1 MQKSWIGLSLLLFV
15 ACQELPASET
25 SDLPA
30 INPSGTAPEIS
41 SSPSVSTAT
50 PEPSHSASPAPTL
63 PTATPTVTPRPIPT
77 ISFKPGP
84 EPTPS
89 PTPVAGDICYQ
100 YIGDISINITIC
112 NNITGTVYDDEDNP
126 LPGASV
132 EVLSED
138 SRLIE
143 NLVNPPYLYAEDFV
157 KTTVTDENG
166 NYRFRY
172 RLGPLSVK
180 VTKPGYSE
188 RNRSCSVREYSR
200 DQEPCD
206 FKRFPTPDNFG
217 YYYDYRLSKK
227 PEVID
232 SKRLPGDPSSFQLTF
247 SKPIVP
253 EQIQSRVLVSF
264 FGRSYFT
271 VDQGAKQPIF
281 TGENTDILECNPYCG
296 LPVFD
301 GSFFD
306 VKANAAQ
313 NELTFTLK
321 PGYRLPNDED
331 ESMDYLVTFGQF
343 TAPYARDIIDLEGNT
358 RNQLHF
364 RVGGKNR
371 NVGLNY
377 IYAYLDYI
385 KLESISA
392 HQAGLRLH
400 YDGMMYFKT
409 LQPLIAGGM
418 ADRDNVPA
426 AVLQAPAAYPNAP
439 NATPRNTAGN
449 YTLTTPRYSATW
461 KALGGIAIYAED
473 DPLHQQVLLVAPI
486 NANASHTG
494 VFLSFDTITTAPTS
508 TSLNLDDALTLNLSL
523 IDYTGQT
530 TAHTLN
536 FSPGEANGA
545 SGLALR
551 VQSKLNALQKGNWQ
565 VEASTDQRSLHITWA
580 SPAVDHV
587 AWKGTWS
594 TSSTQLPT
602 GWSSPAQTWSAGT
615 PLNRFRSGE
624 NVSVTVHETV
634 LSPEGV
640 PIRAEGR
647 QAQMVWP

>member
-1 MQKSWIGLSLLLFV
+1 M
-15 ACQELPASET
+15 
-25 SDLPA
+25 
-30 INPSGTAPEIS
+30 
-41 SSPSVSTAT
+41 
-50 PEPSHSASPAPTL
+50 
-63 PTATPTVTPRPIPT
+63 TPRPIPT

-89 PTPVAGDICYQ
+89 PTPVAGDICHQ
-100 YIGDISINITIC
+100 EIQDIGCCTIC
-112 NNITGTVYDDEDNP
+112 DDVTGTVYDDQD
-126 LPGASV
+126 LPVAGATV
-132 EVLSED
+132 EIVYANQRD
-138 SRLIE
+138 IE
-143 NLVNPPYLYAEDFV
+143 ANINPPYLYAEDFV

-166 NYRFRY
+166 NYHIRY
-172 RLGPLSVK
+172 RLGSLSVK
-180 VTKPGYSE
+180 ATKSGYSQ
-188 RNRSCSVREYSR
+188 RSLPHFIHENYRG
-200 DQEPCD
+200 QNPHD
-206 FKRFPTPDNFG
+206 FKRFSAPDNFG

-232 SKRLPGDPSSFQLTF
+232 SKQLPGEPGRFQLTF

-296 LPVFD
+296 VPVFD
-301 GSFFD
+301 GSFFN

-321 PGYRLPNDED
+321 PGYRLPNEED
-331 ESMDYLVTFGQF
+331 ESTMDYLVTFGQF

-358 RNQLHF
+358 RDQLHF
-364 RVGGKNR
+364 RIGGQNR
-371 NVGLNY
+371 NVDFNY
-377 IYAYLDYI
+377 IYADLDYI
-385 KLESISA
+385 KLQSISA

-418 ADRDNVPA
+418 ADRDNVPE
-426 AVLQAPAAYPNAP
+426 AVVQAPAAYPNAP

-461 KALGGIAIYAED
+461 KALGGTAIYADD
-473 DPLHQQVLLVAPI
+473 DPLHQQVLLAAPV
-486 NANASHTG
+486 NAHASHTG
-494 VFLSFDTITTAPTS
+494 VFLSFDTITTAPAS
-508 TSLNLDDALTLNLSL
+508 TSLNLDAALTLNLSL
-523 IDYTGQT
+523 VDYTGQT

-545 SGLALR
+545 NGLATQ
-551 VQSKLNALQKGNWQ
+551 VQSKLNALQKGNWL
-565 VEASTDQRSLHITWA
+565 VKASTDQRSLHITWA
-580 SPAVDHV
+580 TPATDQV
-587 AWKGTWS
+587 AWTGSWS

-602 GWSSPAQTWSAGT
+602 DWSSNNTTQNWNTGT
-615 PLNRFRSGE
+615 PLQRFHSGE
-624 NVSVTVHETV
+624 NVSVTVHDTV
-634 LSPEGV
+634 LSPEGL
-640 PIRAEGR
+640 PIRPEGR